1 MFLSD
6 SEQDFTGLKVGKPEV
21 SGQGWHASS
30 VLIQRVVTPRCTKTL
45 ARTADEVTFQLK
57 DEIEVGAVALHSW
70 LGLPF
75 VFAELDTFSVART
88 AR

>member
-6 SEQDFTGLKVGKPEV
+6 SEQDFAGLKVRKPEV
-21 SGQGWHASS
+21 SRQGWHASS
-30 VLIQRVVTPRCTKTL
+30 VLVQRVVTPRCTKTL

-57 DEIEVGAVALHSW
+57 DEVEVGAVALHCRLS
-70 LGLPF
+70 LAL

-88 AR
+88 AW